1 MPPDIC
7 LCGGSID
14 DLISAAGAVEDT
26 RQVTAQAI
34 DVISRS
40 FVLLPTAGQVWA
52 NASEVANYTPA
63 GALNRSIMLISQ
75 ATHVTNAA
83 RAIWDDALRVSNR
96 AEHLAYRPEEFS
108 SLIGTAE
115 RLAAAV
121 MAQTTLTNNRV
132 AEVVRQ
138 PAFDM
143 GAPRL
148 DVL

>member
-1 MPPDIC
+1 M
-7 LCGGSID
+7 
-14 DLISAAGAVEDT
+14 
-26 RQVTAQAI
+26 TAQAI